1 MMKPAIRLG
10 AAALV
15 SLMSLVQ
22 TQAAPVDPETPAC
35 KMIPADALKPLLGEP
50 VVIDQTNNPTP
61 GMSNCF
67 WKGSTTNA
75 RVGVHAI
82 TFASQK
88 IQGGTALQYFRQSE
102 QSQRERVGTQHYRT
116 VDGLGQAAY
125 MFDPAENPSKAVTIT
140 FLQNDDTVTL
150 ETYGL
155 GAPAAEAL
163 AKNIAAAMTH

>member
-1 MMKPAIRLG
+1 MMKPAICLG
-10 AAALV
+10 TATIL
-15 SLMSLVQ
+15 SLTSLVQ

-35 KMIPADALKPLLGEP
+35 KMISVDALKTLLGAP

-67 WKGSTTNA
+67 WKGSTKNA
-75 RVGVHAI
+75 RVGVHFI

-102 QSQRERVGTQHYRT
+102 QSQRERVGTQHYKT

-125 MFDPAENPSKAVTIT
+125 MFDPTENPGKAVTIT

-155 GAPAAEAL
+155 GAAAAEAL
-163 AKNIAAAMTH
+163 AKNIAAAMKR